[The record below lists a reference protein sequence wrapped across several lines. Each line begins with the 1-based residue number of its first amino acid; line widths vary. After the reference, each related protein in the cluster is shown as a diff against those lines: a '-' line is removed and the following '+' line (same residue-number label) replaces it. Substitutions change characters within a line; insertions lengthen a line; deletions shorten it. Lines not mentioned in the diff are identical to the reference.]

1 MPSPSSQCTYITA
14 SYDFVTFFGEN
25 IGSCVV
31 TQKYLQSLLPGIL
44 IRIGETGA
52 IAGGINDFIKC
63 HGVVPYRG
71 V

>member
-1 MPSPSSQCTYITA
+1 MKGTLTRCPE
-14 SYDFVTFFGEN
+14 FVDH
-25 IGSCVV
+25 
-31 TQKYLQSLLPGIL
+31 YIL